1 MTINEV
7 FMLCVRW
14 AHSLSAT
21 IWVGGS
27 LFYLL
32 VLKPQQKHINT
43 AENTLMPNIV
53 KQFRGVVDACIV
65 ILIATGLLLLFD
77 RLTDNSTKSTYVVVV
92 TLKIVLATWMFA
104 IARRRWRPN
113 GTDAKQKS
121 ALVQHNVT
129 IIWKFSRLASGLNLT
144 VLLGI
149 IIFFLSD
156 LLRLIFEQGLT
167 ER

>member
-1 MTINEV
+1 
-7 FMLCVRW
+7 MLCVRW

-32 VLKPQQKHINT
+32 VLRPQQKHINT
-43 AENTLMPNIV
+43 ADGTLMPNII
-53 KQFRGVVDACIV
+53 KQFRGLVDTCIL
-65 ILIATGLLLLFD
+65 ILIATGMLLLFD
-77 RLTDNSTKSTYVVVV
+77 RLNNSSTTSTYVIVV

-104 IARRRWRPN
+104 IATRRWRSSRTERN
-113 GTDAKQKS
+113 QTS
-121 ALVQHNVT
+121 NLVQPNVT
-129 IIWKFSRLASGLNLT
+129 IVGRLSRLTSRINLT

-149 IIFFLSD
+149 TIFFLSD

-167 ER
+167 